1 MNIYILEQNREV
13 DRLVY
18 MLRICGMMRP
28 DTPPAAGA
36 GAGFAS
42 APAAMPVVPP
52 AVAVEND
59 PR

>member
-1 MNIYILEQNREV
+1 
-13 DRLVY
+13 

-42 APAAMPVVPP
+42 APAAMPVVAP
-52 AVAVEND
+52 AAVEND

>member
-1 MNIYILEQNREV
+1 
-13 DRLVY
+13 
-18 MLRICGMMRP
+18 MMRS
-28 DTPPAAGA
+28 DTPPAAG
-36 GAGFAS
+36 FVS